1 MFQPWSKLLG
11 EKPQPQFFLRDAMGK
26 EYGVVEHYSDRSTL
40 PEVWMGLEFYSVDFA
55 SARPFVVFDLTTW
68 KVVTGKSRN
77 LPEPIFE
84 DGLAAFLDRWPE
96 TEREKRRERAKR
108 GFKHA
113 QVTLAEQGYTIAYHE
128 LFAEELHAD
137 GLTVEG
143 LPKMNLGS
151 TVCRV
156 DDQYGIRPGEYR
168 NEVTLVLLPDKV
180 LAPGEE
186 SKPLALV
193 NWRFG
198 EGFEVINAE
207 VDEELVAGEVEKFM
221 AENHRESEFRERLQR
236 MRREGVLLGVKP
248 DLSVKPVSKGKP

>member
-26 EYGVVEHYSDRSTL
+26 EYGVVEHYSDRSTT
-40 PEVWMGLEFYSVDFA
+40 PEVWMGLEFYSADFA
-55 SARPFVVFDLTTW
+55 AARPFVVFDLMTW
-68 KVVTGKSRN
+68 KVVPGKSRS

-96 TEREKRRERAKR
+96 AEREKRRDRAKR

-113 QVTLAEQGYTIAYHE
+113 QVTLAEQGYTIAFHE
-128 LFAEELHAD
+128 MFADELPA
-137 GLTVEG
+137 GG
-143 LPKMNLGS
+143 LPKVALGS
-151 TVCRV
+151 QFARV

-168 NEVTLVLLPDKV
+168 NEVTLVLLPEKT

-186 SKPLALV
+186 PKPLALV

-207 VDEELVAGEVEKFM
+207 VDEDAVAVAIEKFM
-221 AENHRESEFRERLQR
+221 AEDHRESEFRERLKR
-236 MRREGVLLGVKP
+236 MRREGVMLGVKP
-248 DLSVKPVSKGKP
+248 DMSVKPLSKGKP